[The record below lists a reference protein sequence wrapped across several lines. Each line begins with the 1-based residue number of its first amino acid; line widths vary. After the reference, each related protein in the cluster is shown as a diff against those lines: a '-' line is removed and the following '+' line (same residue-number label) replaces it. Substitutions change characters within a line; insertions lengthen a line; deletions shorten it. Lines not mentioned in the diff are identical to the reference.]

1 MKKGIHPE
9 QKDCKV
15 TCSCGATFMTKST
28 KDEIYIEVCNECHP
42 FYTGKQGKSKK
53 AGKRSALTSLKAEVI
68 FDFSREESSPVVTLI
83 PTDGNQDLQQIIERF
98 ADDSVGPGIGHLY
111 FCQEDQL

>member
-9 QKDCKV
+9 LKDCKV

-28 KDEIYIEVCNECHP
+28 KDEIHIEVCNECHP

-53 AGKRSALTSLKAEVI
+53 AGNIEKFNRKYGIT
-68 FDFSREESSPVVTLI
+68 EEAS
-83 PTDGNQDLQQIIERF
+83 E
-98 ADDSVGPGIGHLY
+98 
-111 FCQEDQL
+111 

>member
-53 AGKRSALTSLKAEVI
+53 AGNIEKFNRKYGI
-68 FDFSREESSPVVTLI
+68 
-83 PTDGNQDLQQIIERF
+83 TDE
-98 ADDSVGPGIGHLY
+98 AA
-111 FCQEDQL
+111 

>member
-9 QKDCKV
+9 LKDCKV

-53 AGKRSALTSLKAEVI
+53 AGNIEKFNRKYGI
-68 FDFSREESSPVVTLI
+68 
-83 PTDGNQDLQQIIERF
+83 TDE
-98 ADDSVGPGIGHLY
+98 AA
-111 FCQEDQL
+111 

>member
-9 QKDCKV
+9 LKDCKV

-42 FYTGKQGKSKK
+42 FYTGKQGKDKK
-53 AGKRSALTSLKAEVI
+53 AGNIEKFNRKYGIKDETAE
-68 FDFSREESSPVVTLI
+68 
-83 PTDGNQDLQQIIERF
+83 
-98 ADDSVGPGIGHLY
+98 
-111 FCQEDQL
+111 

>member
-9 QKDCKV
+9 KKDCKV

-42 FYTGKQGKSKK
+42 FYTGKQGKTKK
-53 AGKRSALTSLKAEVI
+53 AGNIEKFNRKYGIT
-68 FDFSREESSPVVTLI
+68 EEAS
-83 PTDGNQDLQQIIERF
+83 
-98 ADDSVGPGIGHLY
+98 
-111 FCQEDQL
+111 

>member
-9 QKDCKV
+9 LKDCKV

-53 AGKRSALTSLKAEVI
+53 AGNIEKFNRKYGIT
-68 FDFSREESSPVVTLI
+68 EEASK
-83 PTDGNQDLQQIIERF
+83 
-98 ADDSVGPGIGHLY
+98 
-111 FCQEDQL
+111 

>member
-9 QKDCKV
+9 LKDCKV

-28 KDEIYIEVCNECHP
+28 KEEIYIEVCNECHP

-53 AGKRSALTSLKAEVI
+53 AGNIEKFNRKYGI
-68 FDFSREESSPVVTLI
+68 
-83 PTDGNQDLQQIIERF
+83 TDE
-98 ADDSVGPGIGHLY
+98 AA
-111 FCQEDQL
+111 

>member
-9 QKDCKV
+9 MKDCKV

-42 FYTGKQGKSKK
+42 FYTGKQGKTKK
-53 AGKRSALTSLKAEVI
+53 AGNIEKFNRKYGI
-68 FDFSREESSPVVTLI
+68 
-83 PTDGNQDLQQIIERF
+83 TDET
-98 ADDSVGPGIGHLY
+98 A
-111 FCQEDQL
+111 